1 MIAEIF
7 LYEIIRDLKNVINIP
22 LICLYKIS

>member
-7 LYEIIRDLKNVINIP
+7 LYEIIRDMKNVINIA
-22 LICLYKIS
+22 LICHYKIS